1 MNNQIE
7 QNESILPGYG
17 QGTVNMVNN
26 LYSRGVDRVSL
37 LMRHSAREYNPD
49 IHDLLNP
56 LTDEGR
62 ILCKDFGSALRKDI
76 VVRGYAS
83 PPDRCVETCQIV
95 VQNHNS
101 EVGQSRS
108 VRSLE
113 GLGVFYAI
121 DQVKM
126 WKGMKAAGGL
136 PEYIAEWLAG
146 EVPEDTMLSP
156 YYAATTILRLLKGK
170 LDAVSEHS
178 KQLDVC
184 VSHDMSVLFV
194 RDFFGLEPVDRL
206 PIEYLDGLALYREDG
221 RLKLE
226 SHHGSVSEIDLPSY
240 LLK

>member
-1 MNNQIE
+1 MSNKID
-7 QNESILPGYG
+7 QNGAMASSYG
-17 QGTVNMVNN
+17 QATVKMVNN
-26 LYSRGVDRVSL
+26 LYARGVNRISL

-62 ILCKDFGSALRKDI
+62 ALCKEFGSALRNDI
-76 VVRGYAS
+76 VIRGYAS

-95 VQNHNS
+95 VQNHVS
-101 EVGQSRS
+101 EAGQSKSIRA
-108 VRSLE
+108 LE

-136 PEYIAEWLAG
+136 SDYLAKWLAG
-146 EVPEDTMLSP
+146 DVPEDTMLAP
-156 YYAATTILRLLKGK
+156 YYAATTILRLLRGK
-170 LDAVSEHS
+170 LDAASGYP

-194 RDFFGLEPVDRL
+194 REFFGLEPVDIL

-221 RLKLE
+221 CLKLE
-226 SHHGSVSEIDLPSY
+226 SHHGSVSEIHLPSY
-240 LLK
+240 RSK

>member
-1 MNNQIE
+1 MSDQID
-7 QNESILPGYG
+7 QNGSMASSYG
-17 QGTVNMVNN
+17 QGTVSMVNN
-26 LYSRGVDRVSL
+26 LYARGINRISL

-62 ILCKDFGSALRKDI
+62 GLCAEFGSALRKDI
-76 VVRGYAS
+76 VIRGYAS

-95 VQNHNS
+95 VQSHDS
-101 EVGQSRS
+101 EAGQSES

-113 GLGVFYAI
+113 GLGVFYGI

-136 PEYIAEWLAG
+136 SDYVADWLAG
-146 EVPEDTMLSP
+146 EVPEDAMLAP
-156 YYAATTILRLLKGK
+156 DYAATTILRLLKGK
-170 LDAVSEHS
+170 LDAAAEHS

-184 VSHDMSVLFV
+184 VSHDMSVLFL
-194 RDFFGLEPVDRL
+194 RDFFGLESVDVL
-206 PIEYLDGLALYREDG
+206 PIQYLDGLALYREDG

-240 LLK
+240 RLS

>member
-7 QNESILPGYG
+7 QNELVVPGYG
-17 QGTVNMVNN
+17 ESTVKMVNN
-26 LYSRGVDRVSL
+26 LYSRGVNRVSL

-62 ILCKDFGSALRKDI
+62 TLCKDFGSALRKDI
-76 VVRGYAS
+76 FVRGYAS

-95 VQNHNS
+95 VENHNS
-101 EVGQSRS
+101 EFGQPRS

-136 PEYIAEWLAG
+136 SEYLAEWIAG
-146 EVPEDTMLSP
+146 EVPEDAMLSP

-170 LDAVSEHS
+170 LDAASRYS
-178 KQLDVC
+178 KQLNIC

-194 RDFFGLEPVDRL
+194 RDFFGLEPLDSL
-206 PIEYLDGLALYREDG
+206 PIEYLDGLALYIEEG